1 MLAYCEP
8 LPFCDLFNA
17 HSCDSSGY
25 CRMSLNQQCRN
36 FQHFHAQ
43 GFCVF
48 KKFAPENDVTVLLEA
63 VKSSSF
69 EPEWVE
75 IHNWGATSDKET
87 HAKRWMAAAPEC
99 AQKYFEERIVPFL
112 EKGGFY
118 STEHDIH
125 LGRGVAVLR

>member
-1 MLAYCEP
+1 
-8 LPFCDLFNA
+8 
-17 HSCDSSGY
+17 
-25 CRMSLNQQCRN
+25 MSLNQQCRN
-36 FQHFHAQ
+36 FKHFHAQ

-48 KKFAPENDVTVLLEA
+48 KKFARENDVTVLLEA
-63 VKSSSF
+63 VKSTSF

-87 HAKRWMAAAPEC
+87 PAKRWMAAAPEC
-99 AQKYFEERIVPFL
+99 AQKFFEERIVPFL